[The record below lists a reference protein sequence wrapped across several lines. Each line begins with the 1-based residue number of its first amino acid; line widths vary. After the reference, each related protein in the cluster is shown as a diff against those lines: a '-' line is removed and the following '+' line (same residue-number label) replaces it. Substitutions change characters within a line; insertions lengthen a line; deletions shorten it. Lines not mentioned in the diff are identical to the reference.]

1 MGPRNITF
9 PSGPMLNVTKNR
21 IWPFRTQISLYN
33 IECNT
38 SVVMLVFDDRSNS
51 QRVTFTWHCHI
62 LIWLK
67 ELCMFLK
74 YLEKRQKNNAFE
86 LEARSKIKIFSASFE
101 FNTKTHQSLS
111 SIGLRKLKQD
121 SVSVLISSVQ
131 LQSLNWN

>member
-1 MGPRNITF
+1 
-9 PSGPMLNVTKNR
+9 
-21 IWPFRTQISLYN
+21 
-33 IECNT
+33 
-38 SVVMLVFDDRSNS
+38 
-51 QRVTFTWHCHI
+51 
-62 LIWLK
+62 
-67 ELCMFLK
+67 MFLK